1 VAEAMW
7 KARPVVASRIGG
19 IQDQIA
25 DGVTGVLL
33 DDPRD
38 QAAYGAAIRRLLG
51 DPARAHA
58 IGQSAQARVREEFLA
73 VRSLLQYVDLIG
85 RLLG

>member
-1 VAEAMW
+1 MW

-25 DGVTGVLL
+25 DGVSGVLL

-38 QAAYGAAIRRLLG
+38 LPAYGLAVRRLLQDADRSTRLG
-51 DPARAHA
+51 LEARE
-58 IGQSAQARVREEFLA
+58 RVRDEFLA
-73 VRSLLQYVDLIG
+73 ARSLMQYLDLIE
-85 RLLG
+85 RLLT